1 MTEED
6 TTNKMGKVFVWI
18 AWIMAFTLLVYGFQS
33 MLDEQ
38 WNPNTDP
45 KTYIA
50 KGGETEVHLQQ
61 NRLGHYLV
69 QGKINNQEVTFLLDT
84 GATQVSI
91 PLHIAKGLQLPEF
104 GKYSVETANGSV
116 IVTQTRIK
124 QLSIGDIVLS
134 DVAAHI
140 NPGMRSSEIL
150 LGMSALK
157 RVEFSQR
164 GKQLTLRAY

>member
-6 TTNKMGKVFVWI
+6 ATNKMGKTFVWI
-18 AWIMAFTLLVYGFQS
+18 AWIVAIVLLVYGFQN

-38 WNPNTDP
+38 WNPNSDP
-45 KTYIA
+45 QSYIA
-50 KGGETEVHLQQ
+50 QGGETEVHLQQ
-61 NRLGHYLV
+61 NRQGHYLV
-69 QGKINNQEVTFLLDT
+69 QGKINTHEVTFLLDT

-91 PLHIAKGLQLPEF
+91 PLHIAKTLQLPEF

-116 IVTQTRIK
+116 VVTQTKIK
-124 QLSIGDIVLS
+124 QLSIGNIILA

-140 NPGMRSSEIL
+140 NPGMQSSEIL